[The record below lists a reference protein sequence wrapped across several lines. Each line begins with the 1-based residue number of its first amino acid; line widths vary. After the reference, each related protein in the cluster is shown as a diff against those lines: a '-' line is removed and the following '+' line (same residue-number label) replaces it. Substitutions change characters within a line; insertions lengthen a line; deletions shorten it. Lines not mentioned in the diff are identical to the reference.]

1 MIYWDNPRICFIE
14 LNSFEKYTLRQK
26 LSTTQAFHEKNSE
39 AFLLWIYT
47 RYIYEIR

>member
-1 MIYWDNPRICFIE
+1 MFHWTEF
-14 LNSFEKYTLRQK
+14 FEKYTLGQK
-26 LSTTQAFHEKNSE
+26 LSTTQAFLEKNSE